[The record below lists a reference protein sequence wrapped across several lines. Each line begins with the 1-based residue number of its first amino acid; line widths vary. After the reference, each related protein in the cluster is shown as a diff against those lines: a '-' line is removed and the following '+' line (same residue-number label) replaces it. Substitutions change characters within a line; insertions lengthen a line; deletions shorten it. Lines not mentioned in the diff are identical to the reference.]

1 MPFTYYRKMATKHP
15 ESLSAQYN
23 YGSVLLNVGQYS
35 EAIERLEL
43 CLELL
48 EGGAGDREADIRY
61 NLGLAY
67 EASELPMPA
76 LEQFRVVVSLL
87 PNDVDAAAKLAAIL
101 QAHSGPS
108 LGGKL
113 PSPVLLWCDRRR
125 GLTTSRV
132 DINQVAWL
140 SRLF

>member
-1 MPFTYYRKMATKHP
+1 MPFTYYRKMATKLP

-43 CLELL
+43 CLDAL
-48 EGGAGDREADIRY
+48 EAARATARRTS
-61 NLGLAY
+61 ATTS
-67 EASELPMPA
+67 ASRTRPRAAMPA

-101 QAHSGPS
+101 QAHSGP
-108 LGGKL
+108 
-113 PSPVLLWCDRRR
+113 RRPR
-125 GLTTSRV
+125 ARP
-132 DINQVAWL
+132 A
-140 SRLF
+140 